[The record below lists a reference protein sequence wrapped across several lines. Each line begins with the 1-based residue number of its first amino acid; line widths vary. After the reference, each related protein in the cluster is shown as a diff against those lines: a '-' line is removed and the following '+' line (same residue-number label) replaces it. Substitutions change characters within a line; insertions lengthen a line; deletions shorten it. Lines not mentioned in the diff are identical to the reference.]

1 MSGAAPAAIAAISI
15 AYLQATGRLT
25 DLLDAFFAHLAVPEQ
40 VCLCSLLLSALCL
53 VSSISGFVHEAKAG
67 AAEGGGGGGHDHEET
82 DIYAGYPFEAM
93 HFADSPGGRFR
104 AMFPA
109 LRDEMEQV
117 LATGSIE
124 DGDDDGRR
132 IGA

>member
-67 AAEGGGGGGHDHEET
+67 AAARQDRGRRCPTRATIRRRPAGKPTTSTGGGST
-82 DIYAGYPFEAM
+82 
-93 HFADSPGGRFR
+93 
-104 AMFPA
+104 
-109 LRDEMEQV
+109 V
-117 LATGSIE
+117 
-124 DGDDDGRR
+124 
-132 IGA
+132 